1 MGYSDYN
8 QNGASNIAVN
18 KDRVFADLDLSF
30 IPHPAYNDIRPI
42 TDIDAVKQSV
52 KNLLLTN
59 RGERLF
65 NPNVGSG
72 IFSSLFENADVYAIE
87 SLRNKI
93 KDMISSLE
101 PRVGKVK
108 VDVKDNADF
117 NEYNLTISFNVI
129 GMPGTQTL
137 DFYLERLR

>member
-8 QNGASNIAVN
+8 KNGASNISI
-18 KDRVFADLDLSF
+18 KPDRVFADLDLSF

-72 IFSSLFENADVYAIE
+72 IFDSLFENNDVYAIE

-93 KDMISSLE
+93 KDMIGSLE
-101 PRVGKVK
+101 PRVGTVK
-108 VDVKDNADF
+108 VNVRDNAEL
-117 NEYNLTISFNVI
+117 NEYNVSVTFNVI
-129 GMPGTQTL
+129 GIPGAQTL

>member
-59 RGERLF
+59 
-65 NPNVGSG
+65 
-72 IFSSLFENADVYAIE
+72 SLI
-87 SLRNKI
+87 
-93 KDMISSLE
+93 
-101 PRVGKVK
+101 
-108 VDVKDNADF
+108 
-117 NEYNLTISFNVI
+117 
-129 GMPGTQTL
+129 
-137 DFYLERLR
+137 